1 MKHHTY
7 EVVRNSNHNYLVDL
21 YDITPSVH
29 SVYGVFEI
37 DITDALNIIRE
48 FSDKSTYHGMLQG
61 WIVKCFAKAV
71 EDTKK
76 VQAFKLFWYAHKLLV
91 FDEVDIYIVVENHK
105 KKERRVFPYIIREAN
120 TRSVDEIQ
128 AEILTAKDANVQNSI
143 QKRFQNKRFFTFYY
157 SLPIFLRRLFFRRY
171 RRNPLYCKKNAGTI
185 GITNKDLFGKI
196 RLNPLTV
203 GMHTIDFALGG
214 TMKKLDVV
222 NEMVELR
229 DVLKVSVLF
238 NQKIIDGT
246 VVNRF
251 ISRLKDLMKQKFS
264 LVEAEPFIQKTSKKP
279 IPLE

>member
-37 DITDALNIIRE
+37 DVTDALNIIRE

-76 VQAFKLFWYAHKLLV
+76 VQAFASLLLPHKLLV
-91 FDEVDIYIVVENHK
+91 FDEVDIYIVIENHK
-105 KKERRVFPYIIREAN
+105 KKGRRVFPYIIREAN

-128 AEILTAKDANVQNSI
+128 AEILTAKDTNVQNSI
-143 QKRFQNKRFFTFYY
+143 QKRFQNKKFFTFYY

-222 NEMVELR
+222 NEIVELR

-264 LVEAEPFIQKTSKKP
+264 LVEAEPFIQKTAKKP

>member
-1 MKHHTY
+1 MKPHTY
-7 EVVRNSNHNYLVDL
+7 EVIRNSNHNYLVDL
-21 YDITPSVH
+21 YDITPSAH
-29 SVYGVFEI
+29 AVYGVFEV

-48 FSDKSTYHGMLQG
+48 FSDKDTYHGMLQG

-76 VQAFKLFWYAHKLLV
+76 VQAFRRRAHKLLV
-91 FDEVDIYIVVENHK
+91 FDEVDIYIVIENHK
-105 KKERRVFPYIIREAN
+105 KKGRRVFPYIIRTAN
-120 TRSVDEIQ
+120 KRSVDEIQ
-128 AEILTAKDANVQNSI
+128 AEILTAKDTNVQNSI
-143 QKRFQNKRFFTFYY
+143 QKSFQNKRFFSFFF
-157 SLPIFLRRLFFRRY
+157 SLPIALRRLFFRRY
-171 RRNPLYCKKNAGTI
+171 RRNPIYCKKKAGTI

-222 NEMVELR
+222 NDLVELR

-251 ISRLKDLMKQKFS
+251 ISRLKALMKQKFS
-264 LVEAEPFIQKTSKKP
+264 LVENDVFMPKIQKTLFP
-279 IPLE
+279 VE